1 MGKDVKEKDKREVV
15 DIGDLELDGQSR
27 AMKEAMSFTIGKG
40 LPIPKNW
47 SGEDLE
53 KLEFPNDLSRL
64 SIDQLGDLMGVWSS
78 VMAYAQFEVARA
90 DVERTASGNKYDF
103 EKKKIYLQLTARGG
117 MNEEQR
123 KAEVT
128 IQTAK
133 LQADYEVVR
142 AKYTILRALLGSY
155 SKYYQALSRELSRRG
170 ISGMGSA
177 PVEYEED
184 DFERERVETKKRWA

>member
-64 SIDQLGDLMGVWSS
+64 SIDQLGDLLGVWSS

-103 EKKKIYLQLTARGG
+103 EKKKIYLQLTARCG
-117 MNEEQR
+117 MN
-123 KAEVT
+123 V
-128 IQTAK
+128 
-133 LQADYEVVR
+133 
-142 AKYTILRALLGSY
+142 
-155 SKYYQALSRELSRRG
+155 
-170 ISGMGSA
+170 
-177 PVEYEED
+177 
-184 DFERERVETKKRWA
+184 